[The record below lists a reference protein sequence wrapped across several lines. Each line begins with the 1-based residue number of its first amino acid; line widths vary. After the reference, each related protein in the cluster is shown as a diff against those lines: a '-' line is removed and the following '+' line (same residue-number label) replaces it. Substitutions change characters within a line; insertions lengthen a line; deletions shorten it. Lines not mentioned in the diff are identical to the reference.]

1 MKPKLVKLNKI
12 GNEMDM
18 IRATMAE
25 YNIDFDKLID
35 SKNELLRVRYLAR
48 GRYAY
53 VNKGV
58 RFSDERYKKIYTG
71 KHGRI
76 YEKVS
81 KVEPL
86 MFRWIKVSGVK
97 K

>member
-18 IRATMAE
+18 IRATLAE
-25 YNIDFDKLID
+25 YNIDFDKLVD
-35 SKNELLRVRYLAR
+35 SKNEVLRVRYLAR

-71 KHGRI
+71 KYGRI

-81 KVEPL
+81 MVEPS
-86 MFRWIKVSGVK
+86 MGRWRRISGVK
-97 K
+97 I